1 MLDNV
6 IDSLVPE
13 IWTTEADRNLDLV
26 VNLDLE
32 ASRADTEADP

>member
-1 MLDNV
+1 MTV
-6 IDSLVPE
+6 YFRRYYPPTSGPE
-13 IWTTEADRNLDLV
+13 GNLDLV